1 MKCLLPISLLALTP
15 LLAGELPEL
24 SEKPW
29 VGWFSA
35 HESRSFHFGVGG
47 DGRGSLI
54 PLKSDGEQFTSALW
68 IRIQPIIEE
77 VQSNGRAYSKKVV
90 EESWEALTEPGL
102 EAERIAYRAMVE
114 GGAKYEV
121 SFQIDGSE
129 VSCEGRILEAGE
141 LREKPIRLVFRLQ
154 IPDYFRF
161 ERGKDGFEKKFKRDR
176 IELLMADGKK
186 RKLDIFEE
194 IDAEEINASAIE
206 SAQIEYDGF
215 KGPRL
220 EIESGAAGVFE
231 FWNRKMQPLSMGFS
245 LNWMAAP
252 AGNPDANAGFRLE
265 FK

>member
-1 MKCLLPISLLALTP
+1 MKCLLPISLLALMP

-35 HESRSFHFGVGG
+35 HESKGFHFGVGG

-54 PLKSDGEQFTSALW
+54 PLKSSGEQFTSALW
-68 IRIQPIIEE
+68 IRIEPIIEE
-77 VQSNGRAYSKKVV
+77 VQSSGRAYSKKVI
-90 EESWEALTEPGL
+90 EESWEALSEPGL
-102 EAERIAYRAMVE
+102 EAETIAYRATVE

-129 VSCEGRILEAGE
+129 VFCEGRILEAGE
-141 LREKPIRLVFRLQ
+141 LTEKPIRLVFRIQ

-161 ERGKDGFEKKFKRDR
+161 EREEEDFEKKFKRDR
-176 IELLMADGKK
+176 VEFLMADGEK

-194 IDAEEINASAIE
+194 IDAEKINVSEIE

-220 EIESGAAGVFE
+220 EFESGDAGVFQ
-231 FWNRKMQPLSMGFS
+231 FWNRKVQPLSMGFS
-245 LNWMAAP
+245 LNWMANP
-252 AGNPDANAGFRLE
+252 ATKPDGNAGFRLE